1 MSAASDNAKQ
11 DIWKAWLLERRFA
24 GSEARLQEALHD
36 FLYPV
41 RDKILDNANLKE
53 NETLLDVGCG
63 DGLVGFGALTRF
75 DAGRVVFSDISQ
87 ELLDHSAQLVQEMG
101 VMERCDFVQ
110 ASADDLAG
118 IGDGS
123 VDVVTVRSVLI
134 YVADKG
140 KAFQEFYRVLKGN
153 GRLSIF
159 EPINNFGYPPPRH
172 IFNGHDVTPIMAI
185 TDKIKSVYL
194 ALQPPETDPMSNFDE
209 RDLFALAETA
219 GFSEIHLELKLEL
232 NVSSKRWEWEQ
243 FINSAWNPK
252 IPTLA
257 EAMTQVLTDAEE
269 EAFTAYFR
277 PLVEAGGG
285 TVRRAIAYLWATK
298 TV

>member
-1 MSAASDNAKQ
+1 MISAKHRPKQ
-11 DIWKAWLLERRFA
+11 DVWKAWLLERRFA
-24 GSEARLQEALHD
+24 GDEERLQQALHD

-41 RDKILDNANLKE
+41 RDKILDNTNLKE

-63 DGLVGFGALTRF
+63 DGLVAFGALARF

-101 VMERCDFVQ
+101 TAERCDFVQ

-118 IGDGS
+118 IADCS
-123 VDVVTVRSVLI
+123 VDVVTTRSVLI

-159 EPINNFGYPPPRH
+159 EPINRFGYPEPRH
-172 IFNGHDVTPIMAI
+172 IFNGYDVTSIMEI

-194 ALQPPETDPMSNFDE
+194 ALQPPETDPMLNFDE

-219 GFSEIHLELKLEL
+219 GFSEIHLELKLEHKI
-232 NVSSKRWEWEQ
+232 STKHWEWDQ
-243 FINSAWNPK
+243 YINSAWNPK
-252 IPTLA
+252 IPALA
-257 EAMTQVLTDAEE
+257 EAMAQVLTAAEKE
-269 EAFTAYFR
+269 TFVAYFR
-277 PLVEAGGG
+277 PLAEAGG
-285 TVRRAIAYLWATK
+285 TVSRSATAYLWATK
-298 TV
+298 IV

>member
-1 MSAASDNAKQ
+1 MNVASDNAKQ

-24 GSEARLQEALHD
+24 GSEARLQEALQD

-41 RDKILDNANLKE
+41 RDKVLDNANLKE

-87 ELLDHSAQLVQEMG
+87 ELLDHSAELAQQMDAAA
-101 VMERCDFVQ
+101 RCDFVQ
-110 ASADDLAG
+110 ASADELAG
-118 IGDGS
+118 IADGS
-123 VDVVTVRSVLI
+123 VDVVTTRSVLI

-140 KAFQEFYRVLKGN
+140 KAFQEFYRVLKEN

-159 EPINNFGYPPPRH
+159 EPINNFDYPPPRH
-172 IFNGHDVTPIMAI
+172 IFMGRDVTPIMEI

-194 ALQPPETDPMSNFDE
+194 ALQPPETDPMLNFDE
-209 RDLFALAETA
+209 RNLFALAETA
-219 GFSEIHLELKLEL
+219 GFSKVHLELKLEL
-232 NVSSKRWEWEQ
+232 KPSPKSWTWE
-243 FINSAWNPK
+243 NAMNTAGNPK
-252 IPTLA
+252 IPALA
-257 EAMTQVLTDAEE
+257 EAIDQALTDTEKE
-269 EAFTAYFR
+269 QFVSYLRPRFEASKGISRSA
-277 PLVEAGGG
+277 V
-285 TVRRAIAYLWATK
+285 AYLWATK